1 MLTEYLTAGEFEMI
15 DDMRPRVIKVDFQAL
30 EKDRTASLRDNGTSR
45 AGFNEFILTMY
56 LDNILYDLIN
66 ILPSPNYSVIYT
78 TIPVSLKDQQSTA
91 EPTAYEMDDT
101 MSSLPHMDLK
111 RDTSAHSYAGN
122 RTNEPSL
129 PLFQKYTFF
138 TPGTS
143 SLGEPHKCT
152 VILTIP
158 GIFMG
163 LVVSFILVMILYVAI
178 SAVASIQVSYAA
190 FDKENGP
197 AAQKKQ

>member
-1 MLTEYLTAGEFEMI
+1 M
-15 DDMRPRVIKVDFQAL
+15 
-30 EKDRTASLRDNGTSR
+30 
-45 AGFNEFILTMY
+45 
-56 LDNILYDLIN
+56 
-66 ILPSPNYSVIYT
+66 
-78 TIPVSLKDQQSTA
+78 SLKDQQSTA

-138 TPGTS
+138 TPG
-143 SLGEPHKCT
+143 
-152 VILTIP
+152 
-158 GIFMG
+158 IFMG